1 MCFDCSSLLR
11 CRIAWR
17 VLLLWPFGKHLSLFT
32 FTTPYQSSKPHLR
45 SIHSSTCMIFSTD
58 PAFPSIQSRISGQQ
72 SHKKKR
78 HLLFHLST
86 PPRLLPSERASLCQ
100 SSFSSG
106 RLAQYGAAAAA
117 DDNSLG
123 VREDGGDGEAAGAF
137 DVHKE
142 GAGGGYK
149 GLYDLVN
156 N

>member
-1 MCFDCSSLLR
+1 
-11 CRIAWR
+11 
-17 VLLLWPFGKHLSLFT
+17 
-32 FTTPYQSSKPHLR
+32 
-45 SIHSSTCMIFSTD
+45 MIFSTD
-58 PAFPSIQSRISGQQ
+58 PASPRY
-72 SHKKKR
+72 KAEYPANNPTRNKR
-78 HLLFHLST
+78 HLLFHLN
-86 PPRLLPSERASLCQ
+86 PPLHLLPSERASLRQ